1 VWAGPLPRVPG
12 KSYRTAC
19 AAQPPEAA
27 CAGAPASGSL
37 TAVKAGRRGPACFPA
52 VPARRL
58 LARGALHASSLGTA
72 GGKWVLE
79 EVVVSDELFAKMAQ
93 SIIDGEAEDAAALAQ
108 EGLDAGIAPGDI
120 LDQGF
125 VKGIEEVGDLFARG
139 EFFLPEL
146 VQGAEAMKA
155 AVAVLDPALQAA
167 GGAGRHSLGSA
178 VAGTV
183 AGDIHEIG
191 KTIVCSML
199 SAAGFSVTDVGC
211 DVPVETFI
219 SKVKETHADLL
230 LLSAL
235 LTTTMPNQAKT
246 IEALKEA
253 GLRESV
259 KVMIG
264 GAPTTRAW
272 ADEIGADGY
281 AEDAIEAVAAAKA
294 LLGV

>member
-1 VWAGPLPRVPG
+1 M
-12 KSYRTAC
+12 
-19 AAQPPEAA
+19 
-27 CAGAPASGSL
+27 
-37 TAVKAGRRGPACFPA
+37 
-52 VPARRL
+52 
-58 LARGALHASSLGTA
+58 
-72 GGKWVLE
+72 
-79 EVVVSDELFAKMAQ
+79 SDLYDQMKQ
-93 SIIDGEAEDAAALAQ
+93 SVIDGEVEDAERLAA
-108 EGLDAGIAPGDI
+108 EGLDAGLAPGDI
-120 LDQGF
+120 LDLGF
-125 VKGIEEVGDLFARG
+125 VKGIEEVGDLFGRG

-155 AVAVLDPALQAA
+155 AVAVLQPALDAA
-167 GGAGRHSLGSA
+167 GGERKSLGTA

-211 DVPVETFI
+211 DVPVESFI
-219 SKVKETHADLL
+219 SKVKEVDADLL

-235 LTTTMPNQAKT
+235 LTTTMPNQQKT

-253 GLRESV
+253 GLRDRV

-281 AEDAIEAVAAAKA
+281 AEDAIEAVNVAKA
-294 LLGV
+294 LLGAD

>member
-1 VWAGPLPRVPG
+1 M
-12 KSYRTAC
+12 S
-19 AAQPPEAA
+19 
-27 CAGAPASGSL
+27 
-37 TAVKAGRRGPACFPA
+37 
-52 VPARRL
+52 
-58 LARGALHASSLGTA
+58 
-72 GGKWVLE
+72 E
-79 EVVVSDELFAKMAQ
+79 ELYQLMKQTV
-93 SIIDGEAEDAAALAQ
+93 IDGESEEAAVLAQ
-108 EGLDAGIAPGDI
+108 KGLDAGLAPGDI

-125 VKGIEEVGDLFARG
+125 VKGIEEVGDLFGRG

-155 AVAVLDPALQAA
+155 AVLVLQPALDAA
-167 GGAGRHSLGSA
+167 GGARRSLGVA

-199 SAAGFSVTDVGC
+199 SAAGFTVTDVGC
-211 DVPVETFI
+211 DVSVEAFVA
-219 SKVKETHADLL
+219 KVKEVDADLL

-235 LTTTMPNQAKT
+235 LTTTMPNQQKT
-246 IEALKEA
+246 IEALKAA
-253 GLRESV
+253 GLRDGV

-281 AEDAIEAVAAAKA
+281 AEDAIEAVATAKSI
-294 LLGV
+294 LGVG

>member
-1 VWAGPLPRVPG
+1 
-12 KSYRTAC
+12 
-19 AAQPPEAA
+19 
-27 CAGAPASGSL
+27 
-37 TAVKAGRRGPACFPA
+37 
-52 VPARRL
+52 
-58 LARGALHASSLGTA
+58 
-72 GGKWVLE
+72 
-79 EVVVSDELFAKMAQ
+79 VSDELFAKMAQ
-93 SIIDGEAEDAAALAQ
+93 AIIDGEAEDAAALAQ

-120 LDQGF
+120 LDKGF
-125 VKGIEEVGDLFARG
+125 VKGIEEVGDLFAKG

-155 AVAVLDPALQAA
+155 AVAVLQPAIDAA
-167 GGAGRHSLGSA
+167 GGGRQTLGVA
-178 VAGTV
+178 LAGTV

-191 KTIVCSML
+191 KTIVCSMM
-199 SAAGFSVTDVGC
+199 SAAGFTVTDIGC
-211 DVPVETFI
+211 DVPVEAFI
-219 SKVKETHADLL
+219 AKTREIKPDLL

-253 GLRESV
+253 GLREGV

-281 AEDAIEAVAAAKA
+281 AEDAIEAVATAKG
-294 LLGV
+294 LLGAG

>member
-1 VWAGPLPRVPG
+1 
-12 KSYRTAC
+12 
-19 AAQPPEAA
+19 
-27 CAGAPASGSL
+27 
-37 TAVKAGRRGPACFPA
+37 
-52 VPARRL
+52 
-58 LARGALHASSLGTA
+58 
-72 GGKWVLE
+72 
-79 EVVVSDELFAKMAQ
+79 MAQ
-93 SIIDGEAEDAAALAQ
+93 TIIDGEDEDAARLAQ
-108 EGLDAGIAPGDI
+108 EGLDAGLDPADI
-120 LDQGF
+120 LDKGY
-125 VKGIEEVGDLFARG
+125 VKGIEEVGDLFAKG

-155 AVAVLDPALQAA
+155 AVAILEPALEAS
-167 GGAGRHSLGSA
+167 GGESRSLGSA

-199 SAAGFSVTDVGC
+199 SAAGFKVVDVGC
-211 DVPVETFI
+211 DVAIETFVEQ
-219 SKVKETHADLL
+219 VKETKPDLL
-230 LLSAL
+230 MLSAL

-253 GLRESV
+253 GLRDGV

-281 AEDAIEAVAAAKA
+281 AEDAIEAVNAAKG
-294 LLGV
+294 LLGVE

>member
-1 VWAGPLPRVPG
+1 MAEDLY
-12 KSYRTAC
+12 S
-19 AAQPPEAA
+19 Q
-27 CAGAPASGSL
+27 
-37 TAVKAGRRGPACFPA
+37 
-52 VPARRL
+52 
-58 LARGALHASSLGTA
+58 
-72 GGKWVLE
+72 
-79 EVVVSDELFAKMAQ
+79 MAQ
-93 SIIDGEAEDAAALAQ
+93 AVVDGEDGLAAELAQ
-108 EGLDAGIAPGDI
+108 KGLDGGLPPADI
-120 LDQGF
+120 LDKGF
-125 VKGIEEVGDLFARG
+125 VKGIEKVGDLFGKG

-155 AVAVLDPALQAA
+155 AVAVLQPAIDAA
-167 GGAGRHSLGSA
+167 GGGRATLGVA

-211 DVPVETFI
+211 DVPVETFVEKCQEL
-219 SKVKETHADLL
+219 SPDLL

-235 LTTTMPNQAKT
+235 LTTTMPNQQKT
-246 IEALKEA
+246 IEALKAA
-253 GLRESV
+253 GLRARV

-281 AEDAIEAVAAAKA
+281 AEDAIEAVATAKR
-294 LLGV
+294 LVDGSRS

>member
-1 VWAGPLPRVPG
+1 MSQDLYDQM
-12 KSYRTAC
+12 K
-19 AAQPPEAA
+19 
-27 CAGAPASGSL
+27 
-37 TAVKAGRRGPACFPA
+37 
-52 VPARRL
+52 
-58 LARGALHASSLGTA
+58 
-72 GGKWVLE
+72 
-79 EVVVSDELFAKMAQ
+79 Q
-93 SIIDGEAEDAAALAQ
+93 SVIDGEVEDAERLAR
-108 EGLDAGIAPGDI
+108 EGLEAGLAPGDI
-120 LDQGF
+120 LDAGF
-125 VKGIEEVGDLFARG
+125 VKGIEEVGDLFGRG

-155 AVAVLDPALQAA
+155 AVAVLQPALDAA
-167 GGAGRHSLGSA
+167 GGERKSLGTA

-199 SAAGFSVTDVGC
+199 SAAGFSVSDVGC
-211 DVPVETFI
+211 DVPVESFI
-219 SKVKETHADLL
+219 AKCREVDADLL

-235 LTTTMPNQAKT
+235 LTTTMPNQQRT

-253 GLRESV
+253 GLRDRV

-281 AEDAIEAVAAAKA
+281 AEDAIEAVNVAKA
-294 LLGV
+294 LLGAD

>member
-1 VWAGPLPRVPG
+1 
-12 KSYRTAC
+12 
-19 AAQPPEAA
+19 
-27 CAGAPASGSL
+27 
-37 TAVKAGRRGPACFPA
+37 
-52 VPARRL
+52 
-58 LARGALHASSLGTA
+58 
-72 GGKWVLE
+72 
-79 EVVVSDELFAKMAQ
+79 VSDELFAKMAQ
-93 SIIDGEAEDAAALAQ
+93 AIIDGEAEDAAALAQ

-120 LDQGF
+120 LDKGF
-125 VKGIEEVGDLFARG
+125 VKGIEEVGDLFAKG

-155 AVAVLDPALQAA
+155 AVVVLQPAIDAA
-167 GGAGRHSLGSA
+167 GGGRQTLGVA
-178 VAGTV
+178 LAGTV

-191 KTIVCSML
+191 KTIVCSMM
-199 SAAGFSVTDVGC
+199 SAAGFTVTDIGC
-211 DVPVETFI
+211 DVPVEAFI
-219 SKVKETHADLL
+219 AKTREIKPDLL

-253 GLRESV
+253 GLREGV

-281 AEDAIEAVAAAKA
+281 AEDAIEAVATAKG
-294 LLGV
+294 LLGAG

>member
-1 VWAGPLPRVPG
+1 M
-12 KSYRTAC
+12 T
-19 AAQPPEAA
+19 
-27 CAGAPASGSL
+27 
-37 TAVKAGRRGPACFPA
+37 
-52 VPARRL
+52 
-58 LARGALHASSLGTA
+58 
-72 GGKWVLE
+72 
-79 EVVVSDELFAKMAQ
+79 DEHYSQMAQ
-93 SIIDGEAEDAAALAQ
+93 SVIDGEDDTAAALAQ
-108 EGLDAGIAPGDI
+108 KGLDAGLSAADI
-120 LDQGF
+120 LDKGF
-125 VKGIEEVGDLFARG
+125 VKGIEHVGELFGKG

-155 AVAVLDPALQAA
+155 AVAVLQPALDASKE
-167 GGAGRHSLGSA
+167 GRKATGIA

-199 SAAGFSVTDVGC
+199 SAAGFEVTDVGC
-211 DVPVETFI
+211 DVAPETFVA
-219 SKVKETHADLL
+219 KCEEVKPNLL

-246 IEALKEA
+246 IEALKAA
-253 GLRESV
+253 GLRDSI

-294 LLGV
+294 LLGVGLPVGQAL

>member
-1 VWAGPLPRVPG
+1 MSQDLYDQM
-12 KSYRTAC
+12 K
-19 AAQPPEAA
+19 
-27 CAGAPASGSL
+27 
-37 TAVKAGRRGPACFPA
+37 
-52 VPARRL
+52 
-58 LARGALHASSLGTA
+58 
-72 GGKWVLE
+72 
-79 EVVVSDELFAKMAQ
+79 Q
-93 SIIDGEAEDAAALAQ
+93 SVIDGEVEDAERLAQ
-108 EGLDAGIAPGDI
+108 EGLDAGLAPGDI
-120 LDQGF
+120 LDSGF
-125 VKGIEEVGDLFARG
+125 VKGIEEVGELFGRG

-155 AVAVLDPALQAA
+155 AVAVLQPALDAA
-167 GGAGRHSLGSA
+167 GGERKSLGVA

-199 SAAGFSVTDVGC
+199 SAAGFTVTDVGC

-219 SKVKETHADLL
+219 AKCREVDADLL

-235 LTTTMPNQAKT
+235 LTTTMPNQQKT

-253 GLRESV
+253 GLRDRV

-281 AEDAIEAVAAAKA
+281 AEDAIEAVSAAKA
-294 LLGV
+294 LLGAD

>member
-1 VWAGPLPRVPG
+1 MTQDLY
-12 KSYRTAC
+12 S
-19 AAQPPEAA
+19 Q
-27 CAGAPASGSL
+27 
-37 TAVKAGRRGPACFPA
+37 
-52 VPARRL
+52 
-58 LARGALHASSLGTA
+58 
-72 GGKWVLE
+72 
-79 EVVVSDELFAKMAQ
+79 MAQ
-93 SIIDGEAEDAAALAQ
+93 TVIDGELELAEELARKGLAA
-108 EGLDAGIAPGDI
+108 GLSPADI
-120 LDQGF
+120 LDKGF

-155 AVAVLDPALQAA
+155 AVAVLQPELDKMKE
-167 GGAGRHSLGSA
+167 GRKTRGTA

-199 SAAGFSVTDVGC
+199 SAAGFTVTDVGC
-211 DVPVETFI
+211 DVTVEAFVE
-219 SKVKETHADLL
+219 KVREQKPDLL

-235 LTTTMPNQAKT
+235 LTTTMPNQQKT
-246 IEALKEA
+246 IEALKAA
-253 GLRESV
+253 GLRDGI

-281 AEDAIEAVAAAKA
+281 AEDAIEAVAAAKQ
-294 LLGV
+294 LLGVG

>member
-1 VWAGPLPRVPG
+1 MAEDL
-12 KSYRTAC
+12 Y
-19 AAQPPEAA
+19 AQM
-27 CAGAPASGSL
+27 
-37 TAVKAGRRGPACFPA
+37 K
-52 VPARRL
+52 
-58 LARGALHASSLGTA
+58 
-72 GGKWVLE
+72 
-79 EVVVSDELFAKMAQ
+79 Q
-93 SIIDGEAEDAAALAQ
+93 SVIDGEMELAGELAQ
-108 EGLDAGIAPGDI
+108 KGLDAGLSPVDI
-120 LDQGF
+120 LDLGF
-125 VKGIEEVGDLFARG
+125 VKGIEEVGDLFGRG

-155 AVAVLDPALQAA
+155 AVAVLEPELDKLKE
-167 GGAGRHSLGSA
+167 GRRTLGVA

-199 SAAGFSVTDVGC
+199 SAAGFTVTDVGC
-211 DVPVETFI
+211 DVPVDTFI
-219 SKVKETHADLL
+219 AKVKELNPDLL

-235 LTTTMPNQAKT
+235 LTTTMPNQQKT

-253 GLRESV
+253 GLRDSV

-281 AEDAIEAVAAAKA
+281 SEDAIEAVATAKG
-294 LLGV
+294 LLGVG

>member
-1 VWAGPLPRVPG
+1 
-12 KSYRTAC
+12 
-19 AAQPPEAA
+19 
-27 CAGAPASGSL
+27 
-37 TAVKAGRRGPACFPA
+37 
-52 VPARRL
+52 
-58 LARGALHASSLGTA
+58 
-72 GGKWVLE
+72 
-79 EVVVSDELFAKMAQ
+79 VSDDLYAKMAQ
-93 SIIDGEAEDAAALAQ
+93 AIIDGEAEDAAALAQ

-120 LDQGF
+120 LDKGF
-125 VKGIEEVGDLFARG
+125 VKGIEEVGDLFAKG

-155 AVAVLDPALQAA
+155 AVAVLQPAIDAA
-167 GGAGRHSLGSA
+167 GGGRQTLGVA
-178 VAGTV
+178 LAGTV

-191 KTIVCSML
+191 KTIVCSMM
-199 SAAGFSVTDVGC
+199 SAAGFSVTDIGC
-211 DVPVETFI
+211 DVPVEAFI
-219 SKVKETHADLL
+219 AKTREIKPDLL

-253 GLRESV
+253 GLREGV

-281 AEDAIEAVAAAKA
+281 AEDAIEAVATAKG
-294 LLGV
+294 LLGAG

>member
-1 VWAGPLPRVPG
+1 M
-12 KSYRTAC
+12 
-19 AAQPPEAA
+19 
-27 CAGAPASGSL
+27 
-37 TAVKAGRRGPACFPA
+37 
-52 VPARRL
+52 
-58 LARGALHASSLGTA
+58 
-72 GGKWVLE
+72 
-79 EVVVSDELFAKMAQ
+79 SDDLYAKMAQ
-93 SIIDGEAEDAAALAQ
+93 AIIDGEAEDAAALAQ

-120 LDQGF
+120 LDKGF
-125 VKGIEEVGDLFARG
+125 VKGIEEVGDLFAKG

-155 AVAVLDPALQAA
+155 AVVVLQPAIDAA
-167 GGAGRHSLGSA
+167 GGGRQTLGVA
-178 VAGTV
+178 LAGTV

-191 KTIVCSML
+191 KTIVCSMM
-199 SAAGFSVTDVGC
+199 SAAGFTVTDIGC
-211 DVPVETFI
+211 DVPVEAFI
-219 SKVKETHADLL
+219 AKTREIKPDLL

-253 GLRESV
+253 GLREGV

-281 AEDAIEAVAAAKA
+281 AEDAIEAVATAKG
-294 LLGV
+294 LLGAG

>member
-1 VWAGPLPRVPG
+1 LRKEEAVTEDLYAQMKQSVLDGEMEQ
-12 KSYRTAC
+12 
-19 AAQPPEAA
+19 AAELAQKGLDE
-27 CAGAPASGSL
+27 GL
-37 TAVKAGRRGPACFPA
+37 PA
-52 VPARRL
+52 V
-58 LARGALHASSLGTA
+58 
-72 GGKWVLE
+72 
-79 EVVVSDELFAKMAQ
+79 
-93 SIIDGEAEDAAALAQ
+93 
-108 EGLDAGIAPGDI
+108 DI
-120 LDQGF
+120 LDLGF

-155 AVAVLDPALQAA
+155 AVAVLQPALDAS
-167 GGAGRHSLGSA
+167 GSGRKALGVA

-211 DVPVETFI
+211 DVPVETFVA
-219 SKVKETHADLL
+219 KVREEQPDLL

-235 LTTTMPNQAKT
+235 LTTTMPNQQKT

-253 GLRESV
+253 GLRDSV
-259 KVMIG
+259 KVMVG

-281 AEDAIEAVAAAKA
+281 SEDAIEAVATAKG
-294 LLGV
+294 LLGVG

>member
-1 VWAGPLPRVPG
+1 M
-12 KSYRTAC
+12 
-19 AAQPPEAA
+19 
-27 CAGAPASGSL
+27 
-37 TAVKAGRRGPACFPA
+37 
-52 VPARRL
+52 
-58 LARGALHASSLGTA
+58 
-72 GGKWVLE
+72 
-79 EVVVSDELFAKMAQ
+79 SDLYDQMKQ
-93 SIIDGEAEDAAALAQ
+93 SVIDGEDEDAERLAQ
-108 EGLDAGIAPGDI
+108 EGLDAGLPPGDI
-120 LDQGF
+120 LDSGF
-125 VKGIEEVGDLFARG
+125 VKGIEEVGELFGRG

-155 AVAVLDPALQAA
+155 AVAVLQPALDAA
-167 GGAGRHSLGSA
+167 GGERKSMGVA

-199 SAAGFSVTDVGC
+199 SAAGFTVTDVGC

-219 SKVKETHADLL
+219 AKVKEQNADLL

-235 LTTTMPNQAKT
+235 LTTTMPNQQKT

-253 GLRESV
+253 GLRDKV

-281 AEDAIEAVAAAKA
+281 AEDAIEAVNAAKA
-294 LLGV
+294 LLGAE